1 MGTICVK
8 MNAMFNQT
16 PNIFGRL
23 AAIGMVLVTSTL
35 ATLSGYASSGDK
47 PTGEQVFRK
56 RCVACHGVKGEGT
69 KQYHKALTGSKSIVE
84 LGGFIPKSMPPS
96 AARKLPNEDATP
108 VAAYIYDAFYSP
120 IAHEG
125 NRPPP

>member
-47 PTGEQVFRK
+47 PTGEQVFRN
-56 RCVACHGVKGEGT
+56 RCVACHGVKGKGT
-69 KQYHKALTGSKSIVE
+69 KQYRKALTGSKSIIE
-84 LGGFIPKSMPPS
+84 LGVFIAKSMPPG
-96 AARKLPNEDATP
+96 AALKLPIEDAKQ
-108 VAAYIYDAFYSP
+108 V
-120 IAHEG
+120 
-125 NRPPP
+125 